1 MSQQR
6 AESSSRL
13 GRETW
18 AASETKHP
26 TSKSISPVHK
36 RLISLTRQR
45 KNLDAISA
53 VHTGSTVLNSMRR
66 MAARAVSFGIPWC
79 RMSCSTRT
87 AALTLFGWPTEWL
100 QALVETRYL
109 AHVGGRVYTPARS
122 RPSCLALLALLISVL
137 RFFSLACARDF
148 SRPMG
153 TD

>member
-6 AESSSRL
+6 VESSSRL

-18 AASETKHP
+18 AASKTKHP

-45 KNLDAISA
+45 KNLDAISE
-53 VHTGSTVLNSMRR
+53 VHTGSTALNSMRR

-100 QALVETRYL
+100 QALVETSKVS
-109 AHVGGRVYTPARS
+109 AGCFSGVAS
-122 RPSCLALLALLISVL
+122 RGFALSLTFLFGISVTLWGLIEVTFALL
-137 RFFSLACARDF
+137 
-148 SRPMG
+148 
-153 TD
+153 

>member
-6 AESSSRL
+6 VESSSRL

-18 AASETKHP
+18 AASKTKHP

-45 KNLDAISA
+45 KNLDAISE

-100 QALVETRYL
+100 QALVKAPL
-109 AHVGGRVYTPARS
+109 HDQISGGVARMMKNEQH
-122 RPSCLALLALLISVL
+122 
-137 RFFSLACARDF
+137 FSLVLDHGTLGACFCGDGRYPT
-148 SRPMG
+148 SHRE
-153 TD
+153 

>member
-6 AESSSRL
+6 VELSSRL

-18 AASETKHP
+18 AASKTKHP

-45 KNLDAISA
+45 KNLDAISE

-100 QALVETRYL
+100 QALVKAPTARPNFCG
-109 AHVGGRVYTPARS
+109 AARVMKNEQH
-122 RPSCLALLALLISVL
+122 
-137 RFFSLACARDF
+137 FSLVLDHETLGACFCGDGRYPT
-148 SRPMG
+148 SHRE
-153 TD
+153 

>member
-6 AESSSRL
+6 VELSSRL
-13 GRETW
+13 GRETTW
-18 AASETKHP
+18 AASKMKHP

-45 KNLDAISA
+45 KNLDAISE

-87 AALTLFGWPTEWL
+87 AALTLFGWPTEWPQVKHL
-100 QALVETRYL
+100 SKRPL
-109 AHVGGRVYTPARS
+109 HVQISGGVARVMKNEQH
-122 RPSCLALLALLISVL
+122 
-137 RFFSLACARDF
+137 FSLVLDHETLGACFCGDGRYPT
-148 SRPMG
+148 SHRE
-153 TD
+153 